1 MLICQ
6 LKACTVLSLFYLYRV
21 DHLYTFFV
29 QWSPEIYAK
38 GNKKHHKPHYLIR
51 EKHQKHYLVVE
62 KNKVAVINKLLSNP
76 VIPTATNW
84 EVRVTVTKAPKCLAV
99 IPELLGKPIVSIY
112 GHPLLLHFLPPSHAP
127 VFCFIRKNYCANQW
141 EAPVIYS

>member
-1 MLICQ
+1 MIICQ
-6 LKACTVLSLFYLYRV
+6 LKTCTSLFYLYRV

-38 GNKKHHKPHYLIR
+38 GNKKQHKPHYFIR

-62 KNKVAVINKLLSNP
+62 KKKVAVINKLLSNP

-84 EVRVTVTKAPKCLAV
+84 EVRCAFKHKLTFFGQRRV
-99 IPELLGKPIVSIY
+99 
-112 GHPLLLHFLPPSHAP
+112 
-127 VFCFIRKNYCANQW
+127 FIRPRKYM
-141 EAPVIYS
+141 